1 VDLRAEPAPRQRIPH
16 GNVTAPSHRP
26 PRHRRDATGRDHHS
40 RTRGGGRVWPYL
52 LIAPTLLATA
62 YLLVYPLVRNVVISV
77 QHFGLA
83 ELIRGGAS
91 FVGTDNYTAVLS
103 DPEFWSVTYR
113 TLVFTA
119 VNVVLIMVLSTSV
132 ALLVMRL
139 GRVMRLLVL
148 GGLVL
153 TWATPMI
160 AATTV
165 FQWMFSSQLGV
176 VNWALVRLGF
186 EQFRG
191 HTWFANGPQT
201 FAILVVLIVWQSV
214 PFAALTLYA
223 AMTTVSQELYE
234 AARIDGASGSR
245 SFRSITFPLLRP
257 MFGLV
262 ACLEVIWVGKAFVQI
277 WVISEGGPGR
287 ATTTLPVYAY
297 QVAQSLHRYDLGAVV
312 SVLMVLLL
320 VLALLFYFRHMYRE
334 EAAA

>member
-1 VDLRAEPAPRQRIPH
+1 VDLRLRAEPGADRREPP
-16 GNVTAPSHRP
+16 GTATAPGHGP
-26 PRHRRDATGRDHHS
+26 PERRARGKA
-40 RTRGGGRVWPYL
+40 RGGGAAWPYL

-77 QHFGLA
+77 QHFGMA

-91 FVGTDNYTAVLS
+91 FAGLANYTAVLS

-119 VNVVLIMVLSTSV
+119 INVVLIMVVSTSV
-132 ALLVMRL
+132 ALLVVRL
-139 GRVMRLLVL
+139 GRAMRLLVL

-176 VNWALVRLGF
+176 VNWALVALGF
-186 EQFRG
+186 ERFRG
-191 HTWFANGPQT
+191 HTWFADGPQT
-201 FAILVVLIVWQSV
+201 FAILVVLVVWQSV

-223 AMTTVSQELYE
+223 AMTTVPHELYE
-234 AARIDGASGSR
+234 AARIDGASGAR

-262 ACLEVIWVGKAFVQI
+262 TCLEVIWVGKAFVQI

-320 VLALLFYFRHMYRE
+320 VFALLFYFRHMYRE
-334 EAAA
+334 EAAT

>member
-1 VDLRAEPAPRQRIPH
+1 MVVTEAPPARRPH
-16 GNVTAPSHRP
+16 RSRTTAAPGG
-26 PRHRRDATGRDHHS
+26 RHRRT
-40 RTRGGGRVWPYL
+40 VWPYL
-52 LIAPTLLATA
+52 LITPTLLATA
-62 YLLVYPLVRNVVISV
+62 YLLVYPLLRNVIISF
-77 QHFGLA
+77 QHFGMA
-83 ELIRGGAS
+83 ELIRGEAGFA
-91 FVGTDNYTAVLS
+91 GLANYTAVLT
-103 DPEFWSVTYR
+103 DPEFWSVAYR
-113 TLVFTA
+113 TLLFTA
-119 VNVVLIMVLSTSV
+119 VNVVLIMVLSTVV
-132 ALLVMRL
+132 ALLVVRL

-176 VNWALVRLGF
+176 VNWALVQLGF

-191 HTWFANGPQT
+191 HTWFADGPQT

-223 AMTTVSQELYE
+223 AMTTVPHELYE
-234 AARIDGASGSR
+234 AARIDGAGAFR
-245 SFRSITFPLLRP
+245 AFRSITFPVLAP

-262 ACLEVIWVGKAFVQI
+262 TCLEVIWVGKAFVQI

-297 QVAQSLHRYDLGAVV
+297 QIAQSLHRYDLGAVV

-320 VLALLFYFRHMYRE
+320 VLALLFYFRHMFRE
-334 EAAA
+334 EARA

>member
-1 VDLRAEPAPRQRIPH
+1 VLTEAPPARRPKSR
-16 GNVTAPSHRP
+16 VTVAPGDRG
-26 PRHRRDATGRDHHS
+26 RRGL
-40 RTRGGGRVWPYL
+40 WPYL

-62 YLLVYPLVRNVVISV
+62 YLLVYPLLRNLIMSF
-77 QHFGLA
+77 QHFGMA
-83 ELIRGGAS
+83 ELIRGGAG
-91 FVGTDNYTAVLS
+91 FAGFTNYGAVLG
-103 DPEFWSVTYR
+103 DPEFWSVAFR

-119 VNVVLIMVLSTSV
+119 INVVLIMVLSTFV
-132 ALLVMRL
+132 ALLTIRL
-139 GRVMRLLVL
+139 SRYPRLLVL

-165 FQWMFSSQLGV
+165 FQWMFQSQLGV
-176 VNWALVRLGF
+176 VNWALVALGF

-191 HTWFANGPQT
+191 HTWFADGPQT
-201 FAILVVLIVWQSV
+201 FAILVLLIVWQSV

-223 AMTTVSQELYE
+223 AMTTVPGELYE
-234 AARIDGASGSR
+234 AARIDGAGGFR
-245 SFRSITFPLLRP
+245 SFRSITFPVLRP

-262 ACLEVIWVGKAFVQI
+262 TCLEVIWVGKAFVQI

-297 QVAQSLHRYDLGAVV
+297 QVAQSLHRYDVGAVV

-320 VLALLFYFRHMYRE
+320 VLALWFYFRHMFRE

>member
-1 VDLRAEPAPRQRIPH
+1 VLTEAPLTPPARRPKSR
-16 GNVTAPSHRP
+16 VTVAPGDRG
-26 PRHRRDATGRDHHS
+26 RRNL
-40 RTRGGGRVWPYL
+40 WPYL

-62 YLLVYPLVRNVVISV
+62 YLLVYPLLRNLIMSF
-77 QHFGLA
+77 QHFGMA
-83 ELIRGGAS
+83 ELIRGGAG
-91 FVGTDNYTAVLS
+91 FAGFTNYGAVLG
-103 DPEFWSVTYR
+103 DPEFWSVAFR

-119 VNVVLIMVLSTSV
+119 INVVLIMVLSTFV
-132 ALLVMRL
+132 ALLTIRL
-139 GRVMRLLVL
+139 GRYLRLLVL

-165 FQWMFSSQLGV
+165 FQWMFQSQLGV
-176 VNWALVRLGF
+176 VNWALVALGF

-191 HTWFANGPQT
+191 HTWFADGPQT
-201 FAILVVLIVWQSV
+201 FAILVLLIVWQSV

-223 AMTTVSQELYE
+223 AMTTVPGELYE
-234 AARIDGASGSR
+234 AARIDGAGGFR
-245 SFRSITFPLLRP
+245 SFRSITFPVLRP

-262 ACLEVIWVGKAFVQI
+262 TCLEVIWVGKAFVQI

-297 QVAQSLHRYDLGAVV
+297 QVAQSLHRYDVGAVV

-320 VLALLFYFRHMYRE
+320 VLALWFYFRHMFRE

>member
-1 VDLRAEPAPRQRIPH
+1 MR
-16 GNVTAPSHRP
+16 RP
-26 PRHRRDATGRDHHS
+26 HHS
-40 RTRGGGRVWPYL
+40 RRAAAPGDRRRRACWPYL
-52 LIAPTLLATA
+52 LVAPTLLATA
-62 YLLVYPLVRNVVISV
+62 YLLLYPLLRNVVISF
-77 QHFGLA
+77 QHFGMA
-83 ELIRGGAS
+83 ELIRGGAG
-91 FVGTDNYTAVLS
+91 FAGLANYTAVLS
-103 DPEFWSVTYR
+103 DPEFWSVTTR

-119 VNVVLIMVLSTSV
+119 INVVLIMVLSTAV
-132 ALLVMRL
+132 ALLVVRL
-139 GRVMRLLVL
+139 GRWPRLLVL
-148 GGLVL
+148 GGVVL

-176 VNWALVRLGF
+176 VNWALVSLGF

-191 HTWFANGPQT
+191 HTWFADGPQT

-223 AMTTVSQELYE
+223 AMTTVPHELYE
-234 AARIDGASGSR
+234 AARIDGAGAFR
-245 SFRSITFPLLRP
+245 SFRSITFPVLRP

-262 ACLEVIWVGKAFVQI
+262 TCLEVIWVGKAFVQI

-297 QVAQSLHRYDLGAVV
+297 QVAQSLHRYDLGAVI
-312 SVLMVLLL
+312 SMLMVLLL

-334 EAAA
+334 EARA

>member
-1 VDLRAEPAPRQRIPH
+1 MVVTEAPPVR
-16 GNVTAPSHRP
+16 RP
-26 PRHRRDATGRDHHS
+26 THRRVVAAPGR
-40 RTRGGGRVWPYL
+40 RRNFWPYL

-62 YLLVYPLVRNVVISV
+62 YLLVYPLLRNVIISF

-83 ELIRGGAS
+83 ELIRGGAD
-91 FVGTDNYTAVLS
+91 FAGLANYTAVLS
-103 DPEFWSVTYR
+103 DAEFWSVVVR
-113 TLVFTA
+113 TLAFTA
-119 VNVVLIMVLSTSV
+119 INVVLIMVLSTFL
-132 ALLVMRL
+132 ALLTMRL
-139 GRVMRLLVL
+139 GGYMRLLVL

-176 VNWALVRLGF
+176 VNWTLVQLGF

-191 HTWFANGPQT
+191 HTWFADGPQT
-201 FAILVVLIVWQSV
+201 FAILVILIVWQSV

-223 AMTTVSQELYE
+223 AMTTVPRELYE
-234 AARIDGASGSR
+234 AARIDGAGGVR
-245 SFRSITFPLLRP
+245 SFRSITFPVLRA

-262 ACLEVIWVGKAFVQI
+262 TCLEVIWVGKAFVQI
-277 WVISEGGPGR
+277 WVISGGGPGQ

-297 QVAQSLHRYDLGAVV
+297 QVAQSLHRYDVGAVV

-320 VLALLFYFRHMYRE
+320 VLALLFYFRQMFRE
-334 EAAA
+334 EAAT

>member
-1 VDLRAEPAPRQRIPH
+1 
-16 GNVTAPSHRP
+16 
-26 PRHRRDATGRDHHS
+26 
-40 RTRGGGRVWPYL
+40 L
-52 LIAPTLLATA
+52 L
-62 YLLVYPLVRNVVISV
+62 RNVVISF
-77 QHFGLA
+77 QHFGMA
-83 ELIRGGAS
+83 ELIRGGAG
-91 FVGTDNYTAVLS
+91 FAGFGNYTSVLT
-103 DPEFWSVTYR
+103 DPEFWSVTRR
-113 TLVFTA
+113 TALFTA
-119 VNVVLIMVLSTSV
+119 VNVVLIMALSTVV

-139 GRVMRLLVL
+139 GRFMRLLVL

-165 FQWMFSSQLGV
+165 FQWMFQSQLGV
-176 VNWALVRLGF
+176 VNWALVQLGF

-191 HTWFANGPQT
+191 HTWFADGPQT

-223 AMTTVSQELYE
+223 AMTTVPHELYE
-234 AARIDGASGSR
+234 AARIDGAGAFR
-245 SFRSITFPLLRP
+245 SFRSITFPVLRP

-262 ACLEVIWVGKAFVQI
+262 TCLEVIWVGKAFVQI

-297 QVAQSLHRYDLGAVV
+297 QIAQSLHRYDLGAVV

-320 VLALLFYFRHMYRE
+320 VLALLFYFRHMFRE

>member
-1 VDLRAEPAPRQRIPH
+1 VVLTREAPPA
-16 GNVTAPSHRP
+16 GAPPAARP
-26 PRHRRDATGRDHHS
+26 SSGP
-40 RTRGGGRVWPYL
+40 GGRRRAAVWPYL

-62 YLLVYPLVRNVVISV
+62 YLLGYPLLRNLVISF
-77 QHFGLA
+77 QHFGMA
-83 ELIRGGAS
+83 ELIRGGAA
-91 FVGTDNYTAVLS
+91 FAGLGNYTAVLT
-103 DPEFWSVTYR
+103 DPEFWAVARR
-113 TLVFTA
+113 TALFTA
-119 VNVVLIMVLSTSV
+119 INVVLIMVLSTVV
-132 ALLVMRL
+132 ALLVVRL
-139 GRVMRLLVL
+139 GRAMRLLVL

-165 FQWMFSSQLGV
+165 FQWMFQSQLGV
-176 VNWALVRLGF
+176 VNWMLVRLGF

-191 HTWFANGPQT
+191 HTWFADGPQT

-223 AMTTVSQELYE
+223 AMTTVPHELYE
-234 AARIDGASGSR
+234 AARIDGANGLR
-245 SFRSITFPLLRP
+245 SFRSITFPVLRP

-262 ACLEVIWVGKAFVQI
+262 TCLEVIWVGKAFVQI

-312 SVLMVLLL
+312 SVLTVLLL
-320 VLALLFYFRHMYRE
+320 ALALLFYFRHMFRE
-334 EAAA
+334 EART

>member
-1 VDLRAEPAPRQRIPH
+1 MVVTEAPPARQPNRSRSRMAAAPGGPRW
-16 GNVTAPSHRP
+16 A
-26 PRHRRDATGRDHHS
+26 
-40 RTRGGGRVWPYL
+40 VWPYL

-62 YLLVYPLVRNVVISV
+62 YLLVYPLLRNVIISF
-77 QHFGLA
+77 QHFGMA
-83 ELIRGGAS
+83 ELIRGGAD
-91 FVGTDNYTAVLS
+91 FAGFANYTTVLT
-103 DPEFWSVTYR
+103 DPEFWSVAYR
-113 TLVFTA
+113 TLLFTA
-119 VNVVLIMVLSTSV
+119 INVVLIMVLSTVV

-139 GRVMRLLVL
+139 GRVMRLVVL

-176 VNWALVRLGF
+176 VNWALVQLGF

-191 HTWFANGPQT
+191 HTWFADGPQT

-223 AMTTVSQELYE
+223 AMTTVPHELYE
-234 AARIDGASGSR
+234 AARIDGAGGLR
-245 SFRSITFPLLRP
+245 SFRSITFPVLRP

-262 ACLEVIWVGKAFVQI
+262 TCLEVIWVGKAFVQI

-297 QVAQSLHRYDLGAVV
+297 QIAQSLHRYDIGAVV
-312 SVLMVLLL
+312 SVLTVLLL
-320 VLALLFYFRHMYRE
+320 VLALLFYFRHMFRE
-334 EAAA
+334 EAGA

>member
-1 VDLRAEPAPRQRIPH
+1 MVLTEAPPARRPSARQAPAP
-16 GNVTAPSHRP
+16 
-26 PRHRRDATGRDHHS
+26 
-40 RTRGGGRVWPYL
+40 GGRRRRSLWPYL

-62 YLLVYPLVRNVVISV
+62 YLLAYPLLRNVIISF
-77 QHFGLA
+77 QQFGMA
-83 ELIRGGAS
+83 ELIRGGAG
-91 FVGTDNYTAVLS
+91 FAGFANYTAVLT
-103 DPEFWSVTYR
+103 DPEFWSVARR

-119 VNVVLIMVLSTSV
+119 INIALIMVLSTAV
-132 ALLVMRL
+132 ALLVVRL
-139 GRVMRLLVL
+139 GRAMRLLVL

-165 FQWMFSSQLGV
+165 FQWMFQSQLGV
-176 VNWALVRLGF
+176 VNWALAQLGF

-191 HTWFANGPQT
+191 HTWFADGPQT
-201 FAILVVLIVWQSV
+201 FAILVLLIVWQSV

-223 AMTTVSQELYE
+223 AMTTVPHDLYE
-234 AARIDGASGSR
+234 AARIDGAGAFR
-245 SFRSITFPLLRP
+245 SFRSITFPVLRP

-262 ACLEVIWVGKAFVQI
+262 TCLEVIWVGKAFVQI

-320 VLALLFYFRHMYRE
+320 VLALLFYFRQMYRE
-334 EAAA
+334 EARA

>member
-1 VDLRAEPAPRQRIPH
+1 MALTEAPPVRRSSR
-16 GNVTAPSHRP
+16 VTVAP
-26 PRHRRDATGRDHHS
+26 
-40 RTRGGGRVWPYL
+40 GGGRRRSFWPYL
-52 LIAPTLLATA
+52 LISPTLLATA
-62 YLLVYPLVRNVVISV
+62 YLLAYPLLRNVIISF
-77 QHFGLA
+77 QHFGMA

-91 FVGTDNYTAVLS
+91 FAGFANYAAVLS
-103 DPEFWSVTYR
+103 DPEFWSVAGR
-113 TLVFTA
+113 TFLFTA
-119 VNVVLIMVLSTSV
+119 INVVLIMVLSTVV
-132 ALLVMRL
+132 ALLTIRL
-139 GRVMRLLVL
+139 GRYPRLLVL
-148 GGLVL
+148 SGLVL

-176 VNWALVRLGF
+176 VNWVLVQLGF
-186 EQFRG
+186 ERFRG
-191 HTWFANGPQT
+191 HTWFADGPQT

-223 AMTTVSQELYE
+223 AMTTVPHELYE
-234 AARIDGASGSR
+234 AARIDGASGAR
-245 SFRSITFPLLRP
+245 SFRSITFPVLRP

-262 ACLEVIWVGKAFVQI
+262 TCLEVIWVGKAFVQI

-297 QVAQSLHRYDLGAVV
+297 QVAQSLHRYDVGAVV

>member
-1 VDLRAEPAPRQRIPH
+1 MVLTEAPPAR
-16 GNVTAPSHRP
+16 RP
-26 PRHRRDATGRDHHS
+26 TDS
-40 RTRGGGRVWPYL
+40 RTVAAPGGRRRRSFWPYL
-52 LIAPTLLATA
+52 LIAPTLLTTA
-62 YLLVYPLVRNVVISV
+62 YLLAYPLVRNVVISF
-77 QHFGLA
+77 QTFGMA
-83 ELIRGGAS
+83 ELIRGGAA
-91 FVGTDNYTAVLS
+91 FAGFANYGAVLS

-119 VNVVLIMVLSTSV
+119 INVVLIMVLSTVV
-132 ALLVMRL
+132 ALLVVRL
-139 GRVMRLLVL
+139 GRAMRLLVL

-176 VNWALVRLGF
+176 VNWALVSLGF

-191 HTWFANGPQT
+191 HTWFADGPQT
-201 FAILVVLIVWQSV
+201 FAILVALIVWQSV

-223 AMTTVSQELYE
+223 AMTTVPAELYE
-234 AARIDGASGSR
+234 AARIDGAGGFR
-245 SFRSITFPLLRP
+245 SFRSITFPVLRP

-262 ACLEVIWVGKAFVQI
+262 TCLEVIWVGKAFVQI

-312 SVLMVLLL
+312 SMLMVVLL
-320 VLALLFYFRHMYRE
+320 VLALLFYFRHMFRA
-334 EAAA
+334 EAAT

>member
-1 VDLRAEPAPRQRIPH
+1 VLTEAPLTPPARRPKSR
-16 GNVTAPSHRP
+16 VTVAPGDRG
-26 PRHRRDATGRDHHS
+26 RRGL
-40 RTRGGGRVWPYL
+40 WPYL

-62 YLLVYPLVRNVVISV
+62 CLLVYPLLRNLIMSF
-77 QHFGLA
+77 QHFGMA
-83 ELIRGGAS
+83 ELIRGGAG
-91 FVGTDNYTAVLS
+91 FAGFTNYGAVLG
-103 DPEFWSVTYR
+103 DPEFWSVAFR

-119 VNVVLIMVLSTSV
+119 INVVLIMVLSTFV
-132 ALLVMRL
+132 ALLTIRL
-139 GRVMRLLVL
+139 GRYLRLLVL

-165 FQWMFSSQLGV
+165 FQWMFQSQLGV
-176 VNWALVRLGF
+176 VNWALVALGF

-191 HTWFANGPQT
+191 HTWFADGPQT
-201 FAILVVLIVWQSV
+201 FAILVLLIVWQSV

-223 AMTTVSQELYE
+223 AMTTVPGELYE
-234 AARIDGASGSR
+234 AARIDGAGGFR
-245 SFRSITFPLLRP
+245 SFRSITFPVLRP

-262 ACLEVIWVGKAFVQI
+262 TCLEVIWVGKAFVQI

-297 QVAQSLHRYDLGAVV
+297 QVAQSLHRYDVGAVV

-320 VLALLFYFRHMYRE
+320 VLALWFYFRHMFRE

>member
-1 VDLRAEPAPRQRIPH
+1 MVLTEEPPAR
-16 GNVTAPSHRP
+16 RP
-26 PRHRRDATGRDHHS
+26 QHS
-40 RTRGGGRVWPYL
+40 RVACAPGDRRRRSFWPYL
-52 LIAPTLLATA
+52 LIAPTLVATA
-62 YLLVYPLVRNVVISV
+62 YLLLYPLLRNVVISF
-77 QHFGLA
+77 QTFGMA
-83 ELIRGGAS
+83 ELIRGGAG
-91 FVGTDNYTAVLS
+91 FAGFANYGAVLS

-119 VNVVLIMVLSTSV
+119 INVVLIMVLSTVV
-132 ALLVMRL
+132 ALLVVRL
-139 GRVMRLLVL
+139 GRAMRLVVL

-176 VNWALVRLGF
+176 VNWALVSLGF

-191 HTWFANGPQT
+191 HTWFADGPQT

-223 AMTTVSQELYE
+223 AMTTVPGELYE
-234 AARIDGASGSR
+234 AARIDGAGGLR
-245 SFRSITFPLLRP
+245 SFRSITFPVLRP

-262 ACLEVIWVGKAFVQI
+262 TCLEVIWVGKAFVQI

-312 SVLMVLLL
+312 SMLMVLLL
-320 VLALLFYFRHMYRE
+320 VLALLFYFRHMFRE
-334 EAAA
+334 EAAT

>member
-1 VDLRAEPAPRQRIPH
+1 VAPPVRRSSGRAAAAQ
-16 GNVTAPSHRP
+16 GGA
-26 PRHRRDATGRDHHS
+26 RRR
-40 RTRGGGRVWPYL
+40 RTFWPYL

-62 YLLVYPLVRNVVISV
+62 YLLVYPLLRNVIISF

-83 ELIRGGAS
+83 QLIRGGAG
-91 FVGTDNYTAVLS
+91 FAGFANYGAVLS
-103 DPEFWSVTYR
+103 DPEFWSVTRR
-113 TLVFTA
+113 TLLFTA
-119 VNVVLIMVLSTSV
+119 VNVGLIMVLSTVV
-132 ALLVMRL
+132 ALLVVRL
-139 GRVMRLLVL
+139 GRVMRLVVL

-176 VNWALVRLGF
+176 VNWVLVRLGF
-186 EQFRG
+186 ASFRG
-191 HTWFANGPQT
+191 HAWFADGPQT
-201 FAILVVLIVWQSV
+201 FAILVALIVWQSV

-223 AMTTVSQELYE
+223 AMTTVPQELYE
-234 AARIDGASGSR
+234 AARIDGAGGLR
-245 SFRSITFPLLRP
+245 SFRSITFPVLRP

-262 ACLEVIWVGKAFVQI
+262 TCLEVIWVGKAFVQI
-277 WVISEGGPGR
+277 WVISGGGPGR

-297 QVAQSLHRYDLGAVV
+297 QVAQSLHRYDVGAVV

-320 VLALLFYFRHMYRE
+320 VFALLFYFRHMFRE

>member
-1 VDLRAEPAPRQRIPH
+1 VVVTEAPPARRRFSR
-16 GNVTAPSHRP
+16 VAVAAP
-26 PRHRRDATGRDHHS
+26 
-40 RTRGGGRVWPYL
+40 GGRRRRTIWPYL
-52 LIAPTLLATA
+52 LISPTLVATA
-62 YLLVYPLVRNVVISV
+62 YLLLYPLLRNVIISF

-91 FVGTDNYTAVLS
+91 FAGFANYAAVLS
-103 DPEFWSVTYR
+103 DQEFWSVAGR
-113 TLVFTA
+113 TLLFTA
-119 VNVVLIMVLSTSV
+119 VNVVLIMVLSTVV

-139 GRVMRLLVL
+139 GRSMRLLVL
-148 GGLVL
+148 SGLVL

-165 FQWMFSSQLGV
+165 FQWMFQSQLGV
-176 VNWALVRLGF
+176 VNWVLVQLGF

-191 HTWFANGPQT
+191 HTWFADGPQT
-201 FAILVVLIVWQSV
+201 FAILVLLIVWQSV

-223 AMTTVSQELYE
+223 AMTTVPHELYE
-234 AARIDGASGSR
+234 AARIDGASGAR
-245 SFRSITFPLLRP
+245 SFRSITFPVLRP

-262 ACLEVIWVGKAFVQI
+262 TCLEVIWVGKAFVQI

-297 QVAQSLHRYDLGAVV
+297 QVAQSLHRYDVGAVV